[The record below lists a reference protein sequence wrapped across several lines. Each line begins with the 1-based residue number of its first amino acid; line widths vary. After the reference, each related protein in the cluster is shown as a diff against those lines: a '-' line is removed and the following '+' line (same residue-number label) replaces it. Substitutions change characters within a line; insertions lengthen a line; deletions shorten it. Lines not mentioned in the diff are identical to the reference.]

1 MIWESQIPLP
11 RRPFAK
17 IIFKMGAK
25 IFFERAK
32 IFWNRAKFFSKVQNF
47 FQKYFSRAHTKIF
60 FINLFFTRAIW
71 TGGKEDAKIL
81 NYFWEKS
88 FLHAKK
94 FLCARKKLFLQKYFS
109 KIFSKIACFSRI
121 SEMRKSDWKNRIP
134 LPRRPNWTKIFIFAR
149 FWSSEIFE
157 IAGKFFIFRNFHFF
171 KKVPKWKSA
180 RKVW

>member
-1 MIWESQIPLP
+1 
-11 RRPFAK
+11 
-17 IIFKMGAK
+17 MGAK

-32 IFWNRAKFFSKVQNF
+32 FFWNRAKFFSKVQKF

-94 FLCARKKLFLQKYFS
+94 IFVRAEKIIFA
-109 KIFSKIACFSRI
+109 KIFLKNIL
-121 SEMRKSDWKNRIP
+121 KNRVFFKNLRNEKKRLEKPHPFTTPSKLNKNIYFRAF
-134 LPRRPNWTKIFIFAR
+134 LEFWNFWNRGKIFYF
-149 FWSSEIFE
+149 
-157 IAGKFFIFRNFHFF
+157 
-171 KKVPKWKSA
+171 
-180 RKVW
+180 

>member
-32 IFWNRAKFFSKVQNF
+32 IFWNRAKIFSKVQNF
-47 FQKYFSRAHTKIF
+47 FQKYFFARTQKIF
-60 FINLFFTRAIW
+60 LKNLFFTRAIW
-71 TGGKEDAKIL
+71 TGGWRDAKIL
-81 NYFWEKS
+81 NYFWEKY
-88 FLHAKK
+88 FCTRKK
-94 FLCARKKLFLQKYFS
+94 ILCARKKLFLQKYFS
-109 KIFSKIACFSRI
+109 KIFLKIACFSRI

-149 FWSSEIFE
+149 FWSSEILKSR
-157 IAGKFFIFRNFHFF
+157 AKFFIFRNFHFF
-171 KKVPKWKSA
+171 KKVQKWKSA